1 MREKIQK
8 QLEKAKSAHKAYY
21 DSKHS
26 AKRFHV
32 GDWVLLNAKNFRM
45 LRPAR
50 KLDHKYVGHFQ
61 FIESWNTQAYKL
73 SLPRSMRDIYP
84 VFHISLLEQYNIR
97 DYVSGSGND
106 PGADSYENDC
116 HLADSQGLGTF
127 VQICKGRSPPTEGTG
142 LDFINIKKTARFSEV
157 PEPKALIFPNLS
169 YNDANYA
176 AVKSQFNM
184 QNADFRN
191 KLSAYDCNHPEIS
204 SLDQMLLS
212 KPHPGTGELA
222 EWQKKEEIR
231 QKVNKALED
240 ESLKKKM
247 QDAITKSMNS
257 KSNLQIRA
265 CIEKSP
271 TSWTKHE
278 AVPLRG
284 LRLNEMRII
293 SKWRNLINRWTV

>member
-97 DYVSGSGND
+97 DYVSGSGSD
-106 PGADSYENDC
+106 PY
-116 HLADSQGLGTF
+116 
-127 VQICKGRSPPTEGTG
+127 
-142 LDFINIKKTARFSEV
+142 
-157 PEPKALIFPNLS
+157 
-169 YNDANYA
+169 
-176 AVKSQFNM
+176 
-184 QNADFRN
+184 
-191 KLSAYDCNHPEIS
+191 
-204 SLDQMLLS
+204 
-212 KPHPGTGELA
+212 
-222 EWQKKEEIR
+222 IR
-231 QKVNKALED
+231 LVA
-240 ESLKKKM
+240 
-247 QDAITKSMNS
+247 
-257 KSNLQIRA
+257 
-265 CIEKSP
+265 
-271 TSWTKHE
+271 
-278 AVPLRG
+278 
-284 LRLNEMRII
+284 
-293 SKWRNLINRWTV
+293 